1 MKFNDQVSLFYDFN
15 SDPET
20 IKLYE
25 WLDACMQNMQYK
37 KEIEDYRNEYNNLRS
52 QGMEEADIK
61 QALQKD
67 ELTEFKRNLPFV
79 TVGAVCNGG
88 RTMNHVT
95 RKTGWIA
102 LDVDGKDNPHLT
114 DFEAVRDELSK
125 IIYVAFSCLSV
136 GGNGVW
142 LLLKV
147 EHPDRQEDYFQQL
160 LHDFRE
166 RGIVLDHTKGKNPN
180 DARFYSFD
188 PGAKIRDDFKIYDR
202 LPSTPQPKRKSHN
215 PCKPVSYDGDVFEFA
230 RKVVEGKHGY
240 TFTHPGDM
248 HNSLFQFCAVLNW
261 KGVPKKDAE
270 EYIDQNILSLSK
282 ITTNCITGPYEKTE
296 YFGVGAKDRTI
307 NLVLDRSD
315 RPSDLQK
322 SNNQPI

>member
-1 MKFNDQVSLFYDFN
+1 MKFNENISFFN
-15 SDPET
+15 NIKSDPET
-20 IKLYE
+20 ITLFD
-25 WLDACMQNMQYK
+25 WLEECMLENDYRN
-37 KEIEDYRNEYNNLRS
+37 EIEAYRNEYNTLKS
-52 QGMEEADIK
+52 QGLDEADIK
-61 QALQKD
+61 QMLQK
-67 ELTEFKRNLPFV
+67 EGLMKFKQNLPFV
-79 TVGAVCNGG
+79 TVGAVCEGG
-88 RTMNHVT
+88 RSMNHVA

-166 RGIVLDHTKGKNPN
+166 RGVVLDHTKGKNPN
-180 DARFYSFD
+180 EARFYSFD

-202 LPSTPQPKRKSHN
+202 LPSTPQPKTKSHN
-215 PCKPVSYDGDVFEFA
+215 PRKPVSYDGDVFEFA
-230 RKVVEGKHGY
+230 RKVVEDKHGY

-261 KGVPKKDAE
+261 KGVPKKKAE

-296 YFGVGAKDRTI
+296 YFGEGAQDRTI
-307 NLVLDRSD
+307 NLVLDRGDGPPDS
-315 RPSDLQK
+315 QNF
-322 SNNQPI
+322 NNQPS